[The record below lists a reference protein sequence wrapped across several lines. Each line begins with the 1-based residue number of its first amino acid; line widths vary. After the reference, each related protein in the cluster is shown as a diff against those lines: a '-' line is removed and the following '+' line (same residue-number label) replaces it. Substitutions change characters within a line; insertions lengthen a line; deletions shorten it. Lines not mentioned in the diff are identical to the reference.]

1 MSKHYSVMLT
11 EVIEA
16 LNINPNGIYVD
27 GTLGR
32 AGHTKA
38 ILEKLKDG
46 YMYCF
51 DKDETAIQESKEIL
65 KDYLDKVKF
74 IHKDFSYIKE
84 ILINDGINE
93 IDGFLLDLGVSS
105 PQFDDETRG
114 FSYRFDSRLD
124 MRMDQSQKLSAYEV
138 VNNYSFN
145 DLVRILYQYGEE
157 KNAKLIVRGIEKA
170 RNIKPIETT
179 FDLVEVIKKSL
190 PMKVLSKKGHPAKQ
204 TFQAIRIEVNNE
216 LEPLE
221 TSIENACKMLKVN
234 GRGVILT
241 FHSLEDR
248 ITKYVFNK
256 LSTAPFVDSKIPLLP
271 SQMEQAS
278 YRLVNKKPIIA
289 NKEELEENNR
299 SHSAK
304 LRSIERIRG

>member
-1 MSKHYSVMLT
+1 MIKHYSVMLN

-16 LNINPNGIYVD
+16 LDIKPNGIYVD

-38 ILEKLKDG
+38 ILERLDNG
-46 YMYCF
+46 FVYCF
-51 DKDETAIQESKEIL
+51 DKDETAINESKIIL

-74 IHKDFSYIKE
+74 INQDFKTAKQ
-84 ILINDGINE
+84 ILSDDGINE

-105 PQFDDETRG
+105 PQFDEKERG
-114 FSYRFDSRLD
+114 FSYRYDSRLD
-124 MRMDQSQKLSAYEV
+124 MRMNQKQSLSAYEV
-138 VNNYSFN
+138 VNNYEFN

-157 KNAKLIVRGIEKA
+157 KNAKLIVRGIEKH
-170 RNIKPIETT
+170 RPIETT
-179 FDLVEVIKKSL
+179 LELVEVIKKSL
-190 PMKVLSKKGHPAKQ
+190 PNKVLKKKGHPAKQ

-216 LEPLE
+216 LQPLGE
-221 TSIENACKMLKVN
+221 SILNLCKLLKVS

-248 ITKYVFNK
+248 IVKNVFK
-256 LSTAPFVDSKIPLLP
+256 ELSSVPFIDKNIPVLP
-271 SQMEQAS
+271 TDIEKPS
-278 YRLVNKKPIIA
+278 YKLVNKKPIVA
-289 NKEELEENNR
+289 SKVELEENNR

>member
-1 MSKHYSVMLT
+1 MIKHYSVMLN

-16 LNINPNGIYVD
+16 LDIKPNGIYVD

-38 ILEKLKDG
+38 ILERLDNG
-46 YMYCF
+46 FVYCF
-51 DKDETAIQESKEIL
+51 DKDETAINESKIIL

-74 IHKDFSYIKE
+74 INQDFKTAKQ
-84 ILINDGINE
+84 ILSDDGINE

-105 PQFDDETRG
+105 PQFDEKERG
-114 FSYRFDSRLD
+114 FSYRYDSRLD
-124 MRMDQSQKLSAYEV
+124 MRMNQKQSLSAYEV
-138 VNNYSFN
+138 VNNYEFN

-157 KNAKLIVRGIEKA
+157 KNAKLIARGIEKH
-170 RNIKPIETT
+170 RPIETT
-179 FDLVEVIKKSL
+179 LELVEVIKKSL
-190 PMKVLSKKGHPAKQ
+190 PNKVLKKKGHPAKQ

-216 LEPLE
+216 LQPLE
-221 TSIENACKMLKVN
+221 ESILNLCKLLKVN

-248 ITKYVFNK
+248 IVKNVFK
-256 LSTAPFVDSKIPLLP
+256 ELSSVPFIDKNIPVLP
-271 SQMEQAS
+271 TDIEKPS
-278 YRLVNKKPIIA
+278 YKLVNKKPIVA
-289 NKEELEENNR
+289 SKEELEENNR

>member
-190 PMKVLSKKGHPAKQ
+190 PMKVILQNKHFKL
-204 TFQAIRIEVNNE
+204 
-216 LEPLE
+216 LE
-221 TSIENACKMLKVN
+221 
-234 GRGVILT
+234 
-241 FHSLEDR
+241 
-248 ITKYVFNK
+248 
-256 LSTAPFVDSKIPLLP
+256 
-271 SQMEQAS
+271 
-278 YRLVNKKPIIA
+278 
-289 NKEELEENNR
+289 
-299 SHSAK
+299 
-304 LRSIERIRG
+304 

>member
-1 MSKHYSVMLT
+1 
-11 EVIEA
+11 
-16 LNINPNGIYVD
+16 
-27 GTLGR
+27 
-32 AGHTKA
+32 
-38 ILEKLKDG
+38 
-46 YMYCF
+46 
-51 DKDETAIQESKEIL
+51 
-65 KDYLDKVKF
+65 
-74 IHKDFSYIKE
+74 
-84 ILINDGINE
+84 
-93 IDGFLLDLGVSS
+93 
-105 PQFDDETRG
+105 
-114 FSYRFDSRLD
+114 

-221 TSIENACKMLKVN
+221 TSIENACKMLKVS

-278 YRLVNKKPIIA
+278 YRLVYKKPIIA